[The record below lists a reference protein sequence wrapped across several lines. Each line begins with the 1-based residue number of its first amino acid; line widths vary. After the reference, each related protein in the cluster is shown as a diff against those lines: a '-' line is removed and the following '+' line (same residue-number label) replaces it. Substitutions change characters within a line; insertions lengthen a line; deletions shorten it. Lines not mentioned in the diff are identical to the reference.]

1 MAEDQAGPS
10 GPDLAQG
17 IALAEL
23 ADGGKLI
30 GHVGDEQVLLVRR
43 GTEVFAVGAHCTHY
57 NGPLVD
63 GLVVDD
69 TNRTTPNAPRCKR
82 L

>member
-57 NGPLVD
+57 SGPLVD

-69 TNRTTPNAPRCKR
+69 TNRTTPNAPRCRR

>member
-23 ADGGKLI
+23 ADGGKLV
-30 GHVGDEQVLLVRR
+30 GHVGDEPVLLVRR
-43 GTEVFAVGAHCTHY
+43 GARVFAVGAVCTHY
-57 NGPLVD
+57 SGPLVE
-63 GLVVDD
+63 GLIVDD
-69 TNRTTPNAPRCKR
+69 
-82 L
+82 